1 YEYGI
6 GVGLGARIVSHANA
20 FDIAGARSCTDA
32 IRPFGSGEGAGVFT
46 DSGSLL
52 NGKTLAPC
60 GVAASPAWTVPYT
73 FAPRPAEAVREHV
86 LANAGAGRIAG
97 RVAVAGCPTADF
109 LVCEG
114 FERAG
119 GDWEVVSPASRAP
132 AVRAESRG
140 LRNRVL
146 QVGAGGPLLAL
157 SRNAQLNAL
166 APGNAFVEAR
176 VRAGAASAASRQLYL
191 VGRYVDARNWVG
203 AGLDLPAGGD
213 TMRIQLVRMQ
223 DGVLTNLKNVP
234 RARLPDGSFAML
246 RLEMSARML
255 AVYFDGERIT
265 TAPQPAFAGE
275 RARIGLYTQGGV
287 FELDDLRAGVPG
299 VQAPRLAPSLA
310 ASSITAQAGDPAQRI
325 AISAVASDGVTRF
338 GFTAR
343 SSNPLVASVSADS
356 QGITITPRAPGTAQ
370 ILLAAS
376 DDPALQST
384 LKAMVTPAFSAPGG
398 PVALGQAVAPAAGAQ
413 PVPVDTLLRIS
424 FDRPPALSGAGSVRI
439 HRQSDDALV
448 DIIRVGE
455 EVRAIGAPGLPRA
468 RHVRMHAITVNG
480 NTALIRPH
488 SGRLAYDTAYYVT
501 VGDGL
506 FAGAGIGGAAFRGI
520 GKTGG
525 WTFRTAPSA
534 PRGTTLTVDDDGPAD
549 FRTVQGALDHAMT
562 TGDKATPVAIDVRN
576 GRYEELLL
584 VLGKDQLTI
593 RGESRDGVVIHATN
607 SDGINPGS
615 GTTQGAGSPSFSG
628 GRSLLMVE
636 EADLLTLENLTLRNT
651 TLRSNTRSGQ
661 AETVYFNVDGGRLV
675 AKNASFFSEQD
686 TIQVKGYA
694 WFYRTLIEGNV
705 DFIWGANRAALF
717 EESELRSVGD
727 SANPASGGYVVQA
740 RTVAETD
747 PGFVFLNSTLTHG
760 AGPKGNGVPAGA
772 TYLAR
777 SPGTASTW
785 DNVAFIHC
793 RMGEHVAPIGWAGS
807 GVNREP
813 APNPVVATA
822 AHGWREHGTMDLAG
836 KRLDLSGRTGAYLLT
851 EAEAKQRFGSRAV
864 VFGGFAGGQGWNPV
878 P

>member
-1 YEYGI
+1 
-6 GVGLGARIVSHANA
+6 
-20 FDIAGARSCTDA
+20 
-32 IRPFGSGEGAGVFT
+32 
-46 DSGSLL
+46 
-52 NGKTLAPC
+52 
-60 GVAASPAWTVPYT
+60 
-73 FAPRPAEAVREHV
+73 EAVREHV
-86 LANAGAGRIAG
+86 LARAGAGRMGG

-119 GDWEVVSPASRAP
+119 GDWEVVSPASKALTPAP
-132 AVRAESRG
+132 TSAVRAESRG

-146 QVGAGGPLLAL
+146 QVGGSGPLLAL

-176 VRAGAASAASRQLYL
+176 VRPQAGGAASRQLYL
-191 VGRYVDARNWVG
+191 VGRYVDPQNWVG
-203 AGLDLPAGGD
+203 AGFELPPRGD
-213 TMRIQLVRMQ
+213 TMQIQLVKMQ
-223 DGVLTNLKNVP
+223 GGVLTRLKNVP

-246 RLEMSARML
+246 RLEMNPGML
-255 AVYFDGERIT
+255 AVYLDGEKIT
-265 TAPQPAFAGE
+265 TAPQPAFGSE
-275 RARIGLYTQGGV
+275 RARIGLFSQGGA

-299 VQAPRLAPSLA
+299 VQAPRLAPALA
-310 ASSITAQAGDPAQRI
+310 APGFTAQAGDPAQRI
-325 AISAVASDGVTRF
+325 AISAVASDGVTRL

-343 SSNPLVASVSADS
+343 SSNPAVASVSVDAGGVS
-356 QGITITPRAPGTAQ
+356 VTPKAPGTAQ
-370 ILLAAS
+370 IILAAS

-384 LKAMVTPAFSAPGG
+384 VKATITTPFRTPGG
-398 PVALGQAVAPAAGAQ
+398 PVALGQAVAPAAQAQ
-413 PVPVDTLLRIS
+413 AVPVDTPLRIS
-424 FDRPPALSGAGSVRI
+424 FDRPPVLASGGSVRI
-439 HRQSDDALV
+439 YRQSDDTLV
-448 DIIRVGE
+448 DIIRAGE
-455 EVRAIGAPGLPRA
+455 EVRAIGYPGQPRS
-468 RHVRMHAITVNG
+468 RHVRMHPITLEG

-488 SGRLAYDTAYYVT
+488 SGKLAYDSAYYVV
-501 VGDGL
+501 VGDGV
-506 FAGAGIGGAAFRGI
+506 FTGAAVGGTAFRGI
-520 GKTGG
+520 GKAGA
-525 WTFRTAPSA
+525 WIFKTARSA
-534 PRGTTLTVDDDGPAD
+534 PRGATLTVDDDGPAD
-549 FRTVQGALDHAMT
+549 FRTVQGALNHAMSAF
-562 TGDKATPVAIDVRN
+562 DKAAPVTLDVRN

-584 VLGKDQLTI
+584 VLGKDKLSI

-607 SDGINPGS
+607 NDGMNPGS
-615 GTTQGAGSPSFSG
+615 GLAQGAGSPSFSG
-628 GRSLLMVE
+628 GRSLLLVE
-636 EADLLTLENLTLRNT
+636 EADLLLLENLTLRNT

-661 AETVYFNVDGGRLV
+661 AETVYFNVEGGRLV
-675 AKNASFFSEQD
+675 AKNANFFSEQD

-740 RTVAETD
+740 RTVSSAD

-760 AGPKGNGVPAGA
+760 PGPKGNDVPAGA
-772 TYLAR
+772 TWLAR

-793 RMGEHVAPIGWAGS
+793 RMGEHVAPAGWAGA

-813 APNPVVATA
+813 APNPLVASA

-836 KRLDLSGRTGAYLLT
+836 RRLDLSGRAGAYLLSAD
-851 EAEAKQRFGSRAV
+851 EARQRFGSRAV
-864 VFGGFAGGQGWNPV
+864 IFGGFAGGQGWNPA